1 MRKVVAAGCAT
12 ALALTVL
19 AVVPAAQ
26 NLPRVART
34 DVWATPGSGAS
45 IGITV
50 EEVEEGT
57 KAKVTS
63 GALVTRVDA
72 GGPAERA
79 GVKSGDVVVEFDG
92 ERVRSVRQFARLM
105 QETPPNRAVEL
116 VVVRDGSRRL
126 LKVTT
131 ETARASIFSVTPNVA
146 TAIAPRFYTDSNS
159 LKWGQFFAPAGG
171 RLGAAVMALD
181 EQLASYFG
189 VSDGVL
195 VTSVGAESPA
205 ARAGLK
211 AGDVIIEAAGR
222 RVAEPSEVTD
232 AIRSAQPG
240 SSLDLRI
247 MRDKKEQTLKV
258 PVPAPPQPRLQFEA
272 HHNRI

>member
-1 MRKVVAAGCAT
+1 MRKVVAGCCAT

-19 AVVPAAQ
+19 AEAPDAQ
-26 NLPRVART
+26 NLPRLARADVAG
-34 DVWATPGSGAS
+34 AGAS
-45 IGITV
+45 IGLTV
-50 EEVEEGT
+50 EEVQEGS
-57 KAKVTS
+57 KAGVTS
-63 GALVTRVDA
+63 GALVTQV
-72 GGPAERA
+72 GVSSPAERA
-79 GVKSGDVVVEFDG
+79 GIKTGDVVVEFDG
-92 ERVRSVRQFARLM
+92 ERVRSARQFARLM
-105 QETPPNRAVEL
+105 QETPPNRAVE
-116 VVVRDGSRRL
+116 VVIVRDGSRRL
-126 LKVTT
+126 LKLTT
-131 ETARASIFSVTPNVA
+131 EASRAATVFVTPNIA
-146 TAIAPRFYTDSNS
+146 TAIAPRFYTDSNT
-159 LKWGQFFAPAGG
+159 LNWGQYFAPAGG

-181 EQLASYFG
+181 EQLATYFG

-195 VTSVGAESPA
+195 VTSVGADSPA

-258 PVPAPPQPRLQFEA
+258 PVPEPPRPRYQFET
-272 HHNRI
+272 NRNSI